1 MRVMTNYFLK
11 TFFMGISVYFISSI
25 FIEVFIPDYS
35 YKSLVSFLFLVLFLG
50 AYLFY
55 NKKVVSK
62 EKQKE
67 AQNQADERFYQ
78 VRNAASWNVL
88 LILFISRAISLLLFG
103 NLLEEASLQIIRI
116 ILLYLVFMY
125 FLVYFIVEKRM

>member
-88 LILFISRAISLLLFG
+88 LILFISGAISLD
-103 NLLEEASLQIIRI
+103 
-116 ILLYLVFMY
+116 Y
-125 FLVYFIVEKRM
+125 FLKQKCIV

>member
-1 MRVMTNYFLK
+1 MTNYFLK

-35 YKSLVSFLFLVLFLG
+35 YKSLVSFLFLVLFLR

>member
-1 MRVMTNYFLK
+1 M
-11 TFFMGISVYFISSI
+11 
-25 FIEVFIPDYS
+25 
-35 YKSLVSFLFLVLFLG
+35 
-50 AYLFY
+50 
-55 NKKVVSK
+55 SK

-88 LILFISRAISLLLFG
+88 LILFISGAISLLLFG